1 MKNDDTN
8 NFNSTSRDWYFKWV
22 YDRFHSW
29 EKRVMR
35 NAYLI
40 KAYADKERRLKEQ
53 ERIVRAETK
62 LYAQVMAYKLF
73 PEYKEIGVYLMEDR
87 RVNNER

>member
-1 MKNDDTN
+1 M
-8 NFNSTSRDWYFKWV
+8 S
-22 YDRFHSW
+22 
-29 EKRVMR
+29 

-53 ERIVRAETK
+53 ERIVRADSELK
-62 LYAQVMAYKLF
+62 AQVMAYKLF

-87 RVNNER
+87 RVK